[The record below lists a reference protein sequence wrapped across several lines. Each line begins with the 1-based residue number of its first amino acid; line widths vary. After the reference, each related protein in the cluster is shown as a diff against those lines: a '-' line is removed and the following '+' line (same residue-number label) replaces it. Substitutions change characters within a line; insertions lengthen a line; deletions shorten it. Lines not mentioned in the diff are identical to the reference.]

1 MKSSLAT
8 ARTRVA
14 ATHEVDEDDDE
25 EIGANAAATR
35 AAGGAGGM
43 PDFAAMMAGMG
54 GAGGAGGMPGMPA
67 GLASMMQNPAIMQMY
82 VPIFP
87 SVSSRIEILTFLIS
101 FVGLSR

>member
-8 ARTRVA
+8 ARTRVV